1 MPWVFVSSTSH
12 AFNSRLKVRQTYIS
26 RLLLVVMSA
35 VLLAGC
41 GGGQP
46 EPPPPSPTNSWS
58 VNTSSPIWA
67 IAYGSGS
74 SFPQYAA
81 LDTDSGYLRLVPTTQ
96 SGWGTSVVILP
107 SYWSGGVYH
116 QGAPIVASHQVSGS
130 NLVVDFTGD
139 VAGLGVQGRL
149 TIFPPNQQ
157 IMARVEIQSV
167 TGNVILDNRPGEA
180 FKFMMLSS
188 MHISDTQWDSQS
200 AFVGSQTYALPASG
214 WIIDPPATGTV
225 FGLTGGTSSWKTNA
239 PTMELTF
246 PASQTVTGWVT
257 SSGDANDDNVGFW
270 AASDS
275 VVSSFTYDITARP

>member
-1 MPWVFVSSTSH
+1 MSYFPSSQFQISCLPGIHLPTVALGSVRAAVIRLWWWATRATSTFTH
-12 AFNSRLKVRQTYIS
+12 E
-26 RLLLVVMSA
+26 LLV
-35 VLLAGC
+35 
-41 GGGQP
+41 GQYQQP
-46 EPPPPSPTNSWS
+46 
-58 VNTSSPIWA
+58 
-67 IAYGSGS
+67 YLGHRLHSGS

-107 SYWSGGVYH
+107 SYWNGGVYH

-139 VAGLGVQGRL
+139 VAGLSVQGRL
-149 TIFPPNQQ
+149 TLFPPTQQ
-157 IMARVEIQSV
+157 IIAGVEILSA

-180 FKFMMLSS
+180 FKFLMLSS
-188 MHISDTQWDSQS
+188 MHISDRQWDSQS

-214 WIIDPPATGTV
+214 WIVDPPATGTV

-246 PASQTVTGWVT
+246 PASQTITGWVT
-257 SSGDANDDNVGFW
+257 SSSDPNDDNVGFW

-275 VVSSFTYDITARP
+275 VVSSYTYNITARP